1 MSSTFKGPRG
11 SVTLA
16 HEPTFGSQ
24 HDCQRTGGTDP
35 NIPLV
40 SKFCAPQSEPHG
52 YRGMEGTDTTSRYL
66 HKRHSMVGSL
76 TTLPSTSQ
84 YCKYRH
90 SLANPPVNV
99 TVWWARTAS
108 RDSRSHKRH
117 SMAGTDAA
125 SQDCVRHGRPSRAAC
140 GPVRAA

>member
-24 HDCQRTGGTDP
+24 HDCQRTGGTNP

-84 YCKYRH
+84 YCKDRH

-99 TVWWARTAS
+99 TVWWALTAS
-108 RDSRSHKRH
+108 RDSRKRH
-117 SMAGTDAA
+117 SIPGSLTTLP
-125 SQDCVRHGRPSRAAC
+125 QDCVRHRRRSRAAC